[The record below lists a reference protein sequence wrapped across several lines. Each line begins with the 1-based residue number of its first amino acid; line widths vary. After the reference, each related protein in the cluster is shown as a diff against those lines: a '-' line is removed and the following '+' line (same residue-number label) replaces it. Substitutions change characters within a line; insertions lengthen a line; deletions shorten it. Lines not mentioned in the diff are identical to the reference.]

1 MTSFF
6 IKNTTFFSIK
16 IIVIMGISLTY
27 YLLSIFIETNKK
39 NDLLIFD
46 IINDNI
52 NGVFKETF
60 DIFIRF
66 KKQLELHEES
76 LTNCKSV
83 NKTKSYIMN
92 IPLLSEIKIPNLG
105 NNIVQITGGKGFKK
119 ETLEN
124 FTEFF
129 SGDACNLL
137 SHDISGKMMC
147 RFYWNGILSKGM
159 EQTITKMGI
168 TIGSL
173 IEELNSVNEKGK
185 TFNEMIQSA
194 PFCVFEAFIEF
205 YYQRAYLVLC
215 DIFSSLRSEKL
226 KSINNLL
233 KIILLLY
240 ILIFLILMAF
250 LIYFVYDL
258 KIIFSSFFDFIWIF
272 PSKYISE
279 DENFHR
285 EIIKFGQNFY

>member
-1 MTSFF
+1 M
-6 IKNTTFFSIK
+6 
-16 IIVIMGISLTY
+16 
-27 YLLSIFIETNKK
+27 
-39 NDLLIFD
+39 
-46 IINDNI
+46 
-52 NGVFKETF
+52 
-60 DIFIRF
+60 
-66 KKQLELHEES
+66 
-76 LTNCKSV
+76 
-83 NKTKSYIMN
+83 
-92 IPLLSEIKIPNLG
+92 
-105 NNIVQITGGKGFKK
+105 
-119 ETLEN
+119 ETLNN

-226 KSINNLL
+226 KSIKNLL

-240 ILIFLILMAF
+240 ILLFLILIAF